1 MSTSPGVPGRFTP
14 AAYVA
19 FEQLPEDQKKQA
31 QDMLRAQQRVI
42 VRLRDLEPF
51 TISLKGASR

>member
-1 MSTSPGVPGRFTP
+1 
-14 AAYVA
+14 VA

-51 TISLKGASR
+51 TISLKGAS